1 MDWGHF
7 GHLQVGRAKRALM
20 TFVLVL
26 VLVLVLSWSRQ
37 IFLRFYLNAR
47 SDAFLHGHAA
57 AFETWGGVPRVLLY
71 DNLRSAVLGRRGDTI
86 EFNPSLLALA
96 AHYRFEPR
104 PVALARGNEK
114 GRVERSIRHIR
125 DNFFAA
131 RQWSDLEDLN
141 VQAASWRRGG
151 TIEFNPSLLA
161 LAAHYRFEPRPV
173 ALARG
178 NEKGRVERSIRHI
191 RDNFFAARQWS
202 DLEDLNVQAAS
213 WRRGGTIEFNPS
225 LLALAAH
232 YRFEPR
238 PVALARGNE
247 KGRVE
252 RSIRHIRDNFFA
264 ARQWS
269 DLEDLNAQAA
279 SWRQGASGQRPCA
292 GDSQLTVGEAFE
304 KERAQLLALPDN
316 PFVAEE
322 VHTLGVGK
330 TPYVC
335 GLTGTI
341 TRCPTPWCGASSQ
354 YASPQLRCVYWT
366 PGNWWPKHTRVYG
379 KGEQVENP
387 AHLEALVK
395 AKRAARHHRGQDRLA
410 RAVPSSTKL
419 LGRAAERGHSL
430 RPVLTQ
436 LERLLDRY
444 GAAELEQAVIEA
456 LQRDVPHPNAVRQS
470 LERRREQRDLPPPV
484 AIALPDNEK
493 ARNIVVR
500 SAPLAVHDQLHDQ
513 PGDSETQEPTHD
525 DPH

>member
-1 MDWGHF
+1 M
-7 GHLQVGRAKRALM
+7 
-20 TFVLVL
+20 
-26 VLVLVLSWSRQ
+26 
-37 IFLRFYLNAR
+37 
-47 SDAFLHGHAA
+47 
-57 AFETWGGVPRVLLY
+57 
-71 DNLRSAVLGRRGDTI
+71 LGRRGD
-86 EFNPSLLALA
+86 
-96 AHYRFEPR
+96 
-104 PVALARGNEK
+104 
-114 GRVERSIRHIR
+114 
-125 DNFFAA
+125 
-131 RQWSDLEDLN
+131 
-141 VQAASWRRGG
+141 
-151 TIEFNPSLLA
+151 
-161 LAAHYRFEPRPV
+161 
-173 ALARG
+173 
-178 NEKGRVERSIRHI
+178 
-191 RDNFFAARQWS
+191 
-202 DLEDLNVQAAS
+202 
-213 WRRGGTIEFNPS
+213 TIEFNPS

-292 GDSQLTVGEAFE
+292 GDPQMTVKEAFE

-330 TPYVC
+330 TPYVRFDRNDYSVPHTLVRRK
-335 GLTGTI
+335 LTV
-341 TRCPTPWCGASSQ
+341 RV
-354 YASPQLRCVYWT
+354 SPATVRVLDAGELVAEQ
-366 PGNWWPKHTRVYG
+366 HTRVYG

-419 LGRAAERGHSL
+419 LGRAVERGHSL

-444 GAAELEQAVIEA
+444 AAAELEQAVMEA

-470 LERRREQRDLPPPV
+470 LERRREQRHLPPPV
-484 AIALPDNEK
+484 AIALPDNGK

>member
-1 MDWGHF
+1 M
-7 GHLQVGRAKRALM
+7 QVGRAKRALM
-20 TFVLVL
+20 AF
-26 VLVLVLSWSRQ
+26 VLVLSWSRQ
-37 IFLRFYLNAR
+37 IFLRFSLNAR

-141 VQAASWRRGG
+141 
-151 TIEFNPSLLA
+151 
-161 LAAHYRFEPRPV
+161 
-173 ALARG
+173 
-178 NEKGRVERSIRHI
+178 
-191 RDNFFAARQWS
+191 
-202 DLEDLNVQAAS
+202 
-213 WRRGGTIEFNPS
+213 
-225 LLALAAH
+225 
-232 YRFEPR
+232 
-238 PVALARGNE
+238 
-247 KGRVE
+247 
-252 RSIRHIRDNFFA
+252 
-264 ARQWS
+264 
-269 DLEDLNAQAA
+269 AQAA

-292 GDSQLTVGEAFE
+292 GDPQLTVKEAFE

-322 VHTLGVGK
+322 VHTLAVGK
-330 TPYVC
+330 TPYVRFDRNDYSVPHTLVRRK
-335 GLTGTI
+335 LTV
-341 TRCPTPWCGASSQ
+341 RV
-354 YASPQLRCVYWT
+354 SPATVHVLDAGELVAE
-366 PGNWWPKHTRVYG
+366 HTRVYG

-410 RAVPSSTKL
+410 RAVPSGAKL
-419 LGRAAERGHSL
+419 LGRAVERGHSL

-444 GAAELEQAVIEA
+444 AAAELEQAVMEA

-470 LERRREQRDLPPPV
+470 LERRREQRHLPPPV